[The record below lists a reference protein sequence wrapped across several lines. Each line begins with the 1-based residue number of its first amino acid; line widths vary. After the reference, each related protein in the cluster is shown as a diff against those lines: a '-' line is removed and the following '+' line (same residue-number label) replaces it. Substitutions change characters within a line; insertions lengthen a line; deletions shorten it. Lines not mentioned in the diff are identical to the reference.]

1 MDDLARVPAQ
11 TKAAVIEMVKLTK
24 SRSGW
29 SAERTLRA
37 LGVPRSVYYAWR
49 GRESLADRV
58 GRPCRVYE
66 VLAEERERICGFAL
80 LHPRIGYRK
89 LTWMMIDADIASVG
103 DRTPTAR
110 ANLSVFSWARR
121 LNNRVALLAPRERE
135 ALAEQDS
142 KLIHR
147 ALPVE
152 RRSDRFRQ
160 YVA

>member
-1 MDDLARVPAQ
+1 MC
-11 TKAAVIEMVKLTK
+11 
-24 SRSGW
+24 
-29 SAERTLRA
+29 
-37 LGVPRSVYYAWR
+37 
-49 GRESLADRV
+49 SL
-58 GRPCRVYE
+58 
-66 VLAEERERICGFAL
+66 VLAEERERIGGFAL

-89 LTWMMIDADIASVG
+89 LTWMIIDADIASVG